1 MRARVPVALAVVVL
15 VGATAVTACR
25 PGGGDDDGVV
35 VVDRRATRSPD
46 RVIAPG
52 PNDGERPR
60 TRRPSIVLVVMDDFS
75 LDLLD
80 TMRSADAMRR
90 RGAEYRNAFVV
101 DSLCCVSRASL
112 LTGQY
117 PFQTGVLTNTG
128 NLPNPHGPVGGW
140 TAFAAYGNARRSFPV
155 RLQEAGYTTGLVG
168 KFLNEYRPEGG
179 IAPAVP
185 PGWDDWRVLFGAAY
199 AGWGFQSTRIRD
211 GRVVLVNH
219 PAPPQDAGDA
229 AKDAAYAG
237 TVTERMALD
246 FIRRHRDD
254 AAPYFLEVAPYAPHS
269 RTPGLPDAYPD
280 DPLFPPAFR
289 DRPGHG
295 RPEGDC
301 GPIRCDRLRLD
312 RLVGFH
318 DDQSDNVPRR
328 GDGRRASGWRP
339 GIGLGAHDAVRSL
352 RGRAR
357 MVQSVDRM
365 MRRIL
370 RAVGPDTYVVLT
382 SDNGFH
388 LGQYG
393 LGRGKSTPYDPDVH
407 VPFLVTGPGVVPG
420 PRTELTS
427 NIDVAPTMEDLAGL
441 RPARYRAGVSLVPT
455 FADPDLD
462 RRDHVFVEHTWA
474 PSLGFDPDRWYSGR
488 ENDAVPSYVAV
499 RTRHAL
505 LVRLDLDSSWDG
517 TDVAWEYYDY
527 RASRF
532 ERTNAF
538 ADPRHAAE
546 VARLRAL
553 VERFVACRDR
563 AAGQPRDAALPRR
576 CATLGGTRLTGS

>member
-1 MRARVPVALAVVVL
+1 MRARVPLTLAMVL
-15 VGATAVTACR
+15 VVGATALAACR
-25 PGGGDDDGVV
+25 PGGGEDDSVV

-60 TRRPSIVLVVMDDFS
+60 ARRPSIVLVVMDDFS

-80 TMRSADAMRR
+80 TMRSAAAMRR
-90 RGAEYRNAFVV
+90 KGASYENAFVV
-101 DSLCCVSRASL
+101 DSLCCVSRTSL

-117 PFQTGVLTNTG
+117 PFQTGVRTNTG
-128 NLPNPHGPVGGW
+128 NMPNPYGPIGGW
-140 TAFAAYGNARRSFPV
+140 AAFQAYGNAARSFPV
-155 RLQEAGYTTGLVG
+155 RLQRIGYTTGLVG
-168 KFLNEYRPEGG
+168 KFINQYRPVGRSL
-179 IAPAVP
+179 PRVP
-185 PGWDDWRVLFGAAY
+185 PGWDDWQVMFGSAY
-199 AGWGFQSTRIRD
+199 AGWNFQSTRIED
-211 GRVVLVNH
+211 GRVVLVDH
-219 PAPPQDAGDA
+219 PAPPADASDA
-229 AKDAAYAG
+229 EKDAAYAG
-237 TVTERMALD
+237 TVTERGALG
-246 FIRRHRDD
+246 FIREHRDD
-254 AAPYFLEVAPYAPHS
+254 KAPYFLEVAPYAPHS
-269 RTPGLPDAYPD
+269 MTPGMARTYPGD
-280 DPLFPPAFR
+280 TLFPPAFR
-289 DRPGHG
+289 DRPGRG
-295 RPEGDC
+295 RPEGNC
-301 GPIRCDRLRLD
+301 GRIRCDRLRVD

-318 DDQSDNVPRR
+318 DDQSDNMPLRA
-328 GDGRRASGWRP
+328 DGSPAPDWRP
-339 GIGLGAHDAVRSL
+339 GIGLGADDAVRSL

-365 MRRIL
+365 MARIL
-370 RAVGPDTYVVLT
+370 RAVGPDTFVMLT

-393 LGRGKSTPYDPDVH
+393 LGRGKSTPYDPDIR
-407 VPFLVTGPGVVPG
+407 VPLLVTGPGVVPG
-420 PRTELTS
+420 PRTEMTS
-427 NIDVAPTMEDLAGL
+427 NIDLASTVEDLAGL
-441 RPARYRAGVSLVPT
+441 RPAPYRAGVSLVPT
-455 FADPDLD
+455 FTDPGLD

-505 LVRLDLDSSWDG
+505 LVRLDLDDSWEG

-546 VARLRAL
+546 VTRLRHLLA
-553 VERFVACRDR
+553 RFVWCRDR
-563 AAGQPRDAALPRR
+563 AARHPRGAALPAR
-576 CATLGGTRLTGS
+576 CAALGGERLTGS